1 MMKTVAGS
9 QPLPE
14 LAEFLS
20 PYMSYFRRPEV
31 REDMERYTTGLL
43 SDLPRKNGG
52 TIAAVVPNT
61 TEQRL
66 QELLTN
72 STWDEET
79 MNYQRIRQMRDK
91 TCVGDGVLIFDDT
104 GFPKQGKHSVG
115 VARQYCGA
123 LGKVA
128 NCQVAVTCVY
138 ADSAGHWPVNTRLY
152 LHRQWTDAPDRCAK
166 AGVPQEVVFQT
177 KPQLAL
183 ALLDEARE
191 SQIPHRA
198 VVADCGY
205 GGDNTF
211 LSGLEERG
219 ELYVVAVPCDFRVLV
234 CGNECPKAQRAD
246 EVIRGLSKGKWKTIR
261 WREGHK
267 GWLRKK
273 FVAVR
278 AYRSLDGQPLTLGWL
293 LGERPSRSQEGNWKF
308 YFSNFPGE
316 TTLQDLVGIAH
327 RRWLIER
334 FHQDSKNLLG
344 WDDYQGRL
352 WKDFHRHAIL
362 VMLSY
367 SFLVWQEW
375 HHWHSAPRGR
385 GRPRSAFSPSAGQE
399 ASVVAFCSSS
409 SRRRPMGNG
418 YSRAN
423 SEKGDAIS
431 ASLAEI
437 TK

>member
-1 MMKTVAGS
+1 MKHFYHPSFSVNRQYKFVLT
-9 QPLPE
+9 
-14 LAEFLS
+14 EFLS

-43 SDLPRKNGG
+43 SDLPRKNGD

-72 STWDEET
+72 STWDEEA

-123 LGKVA
+123 WGKVA

-152 LHRQWTDAPDRCAK
+152 LHRQWTDAPNRCAK

-177 KPQLAL
+177 KPQIAL

-205 GGDNTF
+205 GGDDTF
-211 LSGLEERG
+211 LSGLE
-219 ELYVVAVPCDFRVLV
+219 
-234 CGNECPKAQRAD
+234 
-246 EVIRGLSKGKWKTIR
+246 
-261 WREGHK
+261 
-267 GWLRKK
+267 
-273 FVAVR
+273 
-278 AYRSLDGQPLTLGWL
+278 
-293 LGERPSRSQEGNWKF
+293 
-308 YFSNFPGE
+308 
-316 TTLQDLVGIAH
+316 
-327 RRWLIER
+327 
-334 FHQDSKNLLG
+334 
-344 WDDYQGRL
+344 
-352 WKDFHRHAIL
+352 
-362 VMLSY
+362 
-367 SFLVWQEW
+367 
-375 HHWHSAPRGR
+375 

-418 YSRAN
+418 YSTAN
-423 SEKGDAIS
+423 SEEGDAIS